1 MNEKTLPFKHII
13 RNSNSGA
20 VVWNLSVNES
30 PKHFTNKTLYALK
43 LFLLA
48 ILFYC
53 LIKSVPIGRTA
64 SPILIS
70 TSTIKKISYT
80 FPKPLLGICGRDIF
94 FSTSL
99 QRIQY

>member
-1 MNEKTLPFKHII
+1 MNEKTLPSKHII
-13 RNSNSGA
+13 RNSNPGA

-30 PKHFTNKTLYALK
+30 PKNFTNKTLYALK
-43 LFLLA
+43 LFLFA

-70 TSTIKKISYT
+70 TSTIKKNILHISKT
-80 FPKPLLGICGRDIF
+80 LVRNMRTRHLF
-94 FSTSL
+94 
-99 QRIQY
+99 